1 MIELTEALLAKK
13 WDPVEF
19 ALLKRMIGNLISYK
33 HFIPNVIKND
43 IVDILTIA
51 NKIKS
56 EYDILSAERASGQD
70 TLDTKD
76 IKLDAENQT
85 DAHTHTRTDI
95 HTQTKSYTQVFTIVS
110 RLQLENDSIILNES
124 NIFENKLRPNMV
136 QTVPD
141 VPTPTPTPASMPPTL
156 STPKKK
162 KRNIFQKIFFIE

>member
-70 TLDTKD
+70 ALVNGE
-76 IKLDAENQT
+76 DAENQT
-85 DAHTHTRTDI
+85 DAHARTDI
-95 HTQTKSYTQVFTIVS
+95 NTQTESYTQVFTIVS

-141 VPTPTPTPASMPPTL
+141 IPAPVSVSASATTPTPPLTPK
-156 STPKKK
+156 KKK